1 LREDAQPKREISSRH
16 SGCNY
21 NSRSTPILR
30 RESEVIAMIAEFS
43 IYPLD
48 GSQWIQVKERVV
60 EVLHDS
66 KLSYQVGP
74 IGICVEGD
82 WDEVMTAIRQCH
94 DALIPQHE
102 RLITTITID
111 DVKTP
116 VHRLVDLVKHAEI
129 QKSRMPHGDMEVE
142 C

>member
-1 LREDAQPKREISSRH
+1 
-16 SGCNY
+16 
-21 NSRSTPILR
+21 
-30 RESEVIAMIAEFS
+30 MIAEFS

-48 GSQWIQVKERVV
+48 GSQWIKVKERVA
-60 EVLHDS
+60 EILHATR
-66 KLSYQVGP
+66 LPYQVGP

-82 WDEVMTAIRQCH
+82 WDEVMAAIRQCH
-94 DALIPQHE
+94 DALNPQHE

-129 QKSRMPHGDMEVE
+129 QKSRMPHGDMESE

>member
-1 LREDAQPKREISSRH
+1 
-16 SGCNY
+16 
-21 NSRSTPILR
+21 
-30 RESEVIAMIAEFS
+30 MIAEFS

-48 GSQWIQVKERVV
+48 GSQWIKVKERVA
-60 EVLHDS
+60 EVLHATR
-66 KLSYQVGP
+66 LPYQVGP
-74 IGICVEGD
+74 IGICVEGE

-94 DALIPQHE
+94 DALNPQHE

-116 VHRLVDLVKHAEI
+116 VPRLVDLVRHAEI
-129 QKSRMPHGDMEVE
+129 QKSRMPHGEMEAE